1 QRNAAVGVVIL
12 LFVGAAI
19 EAPFAHIQAARVDA
33 FIPVVQTVICVADL
47 ITAILLFAQYSVQP
61 RLSLLVLASGYIAS
75 GLFAFLQTLA
85 FPGSYAPNGLIGDG
99 IDSPAWLFVC
109 WHTTFPLAILLY
121 ALLKDV
127 PPRAGRSEMST
138 RVTIGITIACT
149 LVSIG
154 GLALLVTAGAAYLPA
169 LYTGGVMRHQRFAH
183 HINLLT

>member
-1 QRNAAVGVVIL
+1 VEKSAAGATTHGTDSDFPVVVATMPINVWQRNAALGVVIL

-61 RLSLLVLASGYIAS
+61 RPSILVLASGYIAS
-75 GLFAFLQTLA
+75 GSFAFLQTLA

-109 WHTTFPLAILLY
+109 WHTTFPLAILVY
-121 ALLKDV
+121 ALCKDV
-127 PPRAGRSEMST
+127 PARAGRSGRST
-138 RVTIGITIACT
+138 GVTIGITVACT
-149 LVSIG
+149 FAAIG
-154 GLALLVTAGAAYLPA
+154 GL
-169 LYTGGVMRHQRFAH
+169 HCW
-183 HINLLT
+183 